1 MSQQILEH
9 VSKKHLK
16 NTPDIKAGYTVR
28 VHQRIKEGEKERVQ
42 IFEGLVIKV
51 QGSGITKTI
60 TVRKVV
66 SGVGVEKIFPVHS
79 DNIVKIEIK
88 KMGKVR
94 RAKLYYMRE
103 RSGKSARLKEQHV
116 DIAVDIEHLHKDEP
130 VAEATAEAEAP
141 ATEETATEQA
151 EAPAEETVAT
161 NEEQPAA
168 AEPKAEAEE
177 SDAKAE

>member
-1 MSQQILEH
+1 MSQQILEY

-16 NTPDIKAGYTVR
+16 NSPEIKAGYTIR
-28 VHQRIKEGEKERVQ
+28 VHQKIKEGEKERVQ
-42 IFEGLVIKV
+42 IFEGLVIKT
-51 QGSGITKTI
+51 QGSGITKTV

-116 DIAVDIEHLHKDEP
+116 DITVDIEALHKDEP
-130 VAEATAEAEAP
+130 APEEP
-141 ATEETATEQA
+141 ATENEAQAEQA
-151 EAPAEETVAT
+151 ETPTEEKIEETPAKNEAPAEEAKQES
-161 NEEQPAA
+161 EE
-168 AEPKAEAEE
+168 KAE
-177 SDAKAE
+177 